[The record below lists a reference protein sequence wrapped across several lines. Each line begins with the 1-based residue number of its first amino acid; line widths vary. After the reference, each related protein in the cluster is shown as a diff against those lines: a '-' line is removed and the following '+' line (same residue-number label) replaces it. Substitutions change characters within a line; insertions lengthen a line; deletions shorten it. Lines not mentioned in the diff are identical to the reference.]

1 VVVGVEFAG
10 TGGRGLSGVAVETF
24 AECAKEW
31 LIVVCIYL
39 LMFTVCCL
47 LRLPSIH
54 SHRFMLLLFC
64 CRQSWWWMPL
74 PLLPWLLLYFYCSR
88 VVPNCVISWWW
99 LELNYQVCTLLVVGG
114 GLFGDNDT
122 LVFTNAAWWSRGI
135 VWCGCGNNGRVCRV
149 VDCCLHW

>member
-1 VVVGVEFAG
+1 MLCSMMIYFSIFIALTPSICAIAILDFIISLLVPLVVVGVEFAG

-47 LRLPSIH
+47 LCLPSIH

-64 CRQSWWWMPL
+64 
-74 PLLPWLLLYFYCSR
+74 LY
-88 VVPNCVISWWW
+88 I
-99 LELNYQVCTLLVVGG
+99 
-114 GLFGDNDT
+114 
-122 LVFTNAAWWSRGI
+122 
-135 VWCGCGNNGRVCRV
+135 
-149 VDCCLHW
+149 